1 MLQQLS
7 SDPTTNSRLGLGLE
21 TVMVTQGAQEEWAN
35 TPKER
40 CEKLV
45 RVYSSRLQEDI
56 AAYGCCT
63 KY

>member
-7 SDPTTNSRLGLGLE
+7 SDPTTNSLLGLGLE

-45 RVYSSRLQEDI
+45 RGYSSHLQVI